1 MKLELPP
8 HIQSEDIAQDVAEM
22 IARKDTLDRETAEEK
37 ENRERREES
46 TSLLAFLNSI
56 NEPEAE
62 ACVAVLMNEWP
73 EPESVYSYY
82 VGAHESIN
90 YLDYVITYSDGL
102 YFECQENRSSWPA
115 FTLRDGLRIAKAMYR
130 DQL

>member
-1 MKLELPP
+1 MRLPP
-8 HIQSEDIAQDVAEM
+8 NVHSEDIAQDVAEM

-62 ACVAVLMNEWP
+62 ACVAVLMNEWSGS
-73 EPESVYSYY
+73 ESVYSYY
-82 VGAHESIN
+82 VGTHTSIN
-90 YLDYVITYSDGL
+90 YLDYVITHADGW

-115 FTLRDGLRIAKAMYR
+115 FTLRDGLRIAKAMQR
-130 DQL
+130 DNI